1 MSEHLWIPSEE
12 EAAAAHISAFI
23 EMVGR
28 ELGAAHPTYGDLYAW
43 SVEEP
48 ERFWSALWD
57 FVGIIAETRGKSVIE
72 DGRNMIGARFF
83 PGARLSFAENLLR
96 RRDSGI
102 AVIARSEDGVRR
114 FVTHQDLYDQVSR
127 IAQALLALGMSPED
141 RIAAILPNVPETL
154 AGMLAANSIG
164 AIWTSCSP
172 EFGARGIADRLGQV
186 DPKVLFVVESY
197 CYKGRRYDVSGSLE
211 EFRVRL
217 PGVEHVIVVPAPG
230 EDGPPRPEEGAI
242 PFADFVAPF
251 APAEIAFARL
261 PFDHPAFIVYTSG
274 TTDQPK
280 CIVHGAGRVLLQF
293 LKEHWL
299 HFDVRPGDRF
309 FFTTTGWNIWYTL
322 VTSLGAGGTVVMYDG
337 APFHPHAGV
346 LFDLVEE
353 EGITHFGTSPTYI
366 EAVKRAGL
374 APRTS
379 HDLSSLKTIL
389 STGSP
394 LSPECFDYVYDH
406 IKKDVRLSSISG
418 GTEIMTTFANG
429 NPIGPVYRGEL
440 QARTLGMAVQVFDS
454 AGRAVREEKG
464 ELVCTAPF
472 PSRPLGFW
480 NDPGDRRYH
489 DNYFR
494 RFANVWAH
502 GDYAELTAHEGLIIY
517 GRPDTILNRGGVR
530 IGTAEIYRPVE
541 AMAAVADALVVGHE
555 RDGGERVVL
564 FVQLSE
570 GVTLDDTLVERIK
583 ARVRRDVSPR
593 HVPDQVVQVGAIPYT
608 LNGKKAELA
617 VKNELAGRPAGNV
630 DSLANPEA
638 LEAFASLAELES

>member
-353 EGITHFGTSPTYI
+353 EGITHFGTFRDFAHVHRSRQTSRS
-366 EAVKRAGL
+366 RAPYVPRPLVPEDDPVDGL
-374 APRTS
+374 AALARVFRLRLRPHQERRAPFVDLRRHRDHDDLREWQPHRARLPRRASGADTR
-379 HDLSSLKTIL
+379 H
-389 STGSP
+389 GGP
-394 LSPECFDYVYDH
+394 G
-406 IKKDVRLSSISG
+406 VRLGWPG
-418 GTEIMTTFANG
+418 GA
-429 NPIGPVYRGEL
+429 
-440 QARTLGMAVQVFDS
+440 
-454 AGRAVREEKG
+454 
-464 ELVCTAPF
+464 
-472 PSRPLGFW
+472 
-480 NDPGDRRYH
+480 
-489 DNYFR
+489 
-494 RFANVWAH
+494 
-502 GDYAELTAHEGLIIY
+502 
-517 GRPDTILNRGGVR
+517 
-530 IGTAEIYRPVE
+530 
-541 AMAAVADALVVGHE
+541 
-555 RDGGERVVL
+555 GGE
-564 FVQLSE
+564 
-570 GVTLDDTLVERIK
+570 G
-583 ARVRRDVSPR
+583 
-593 HVPDQVVQVGAIPYT
+593 
-608 LNGKKAELA
+608 
-617 VKNELAGRPAGNV
+617 
-630 DSLANPEA
+630 
-638 LEAFASLAELES
+638 